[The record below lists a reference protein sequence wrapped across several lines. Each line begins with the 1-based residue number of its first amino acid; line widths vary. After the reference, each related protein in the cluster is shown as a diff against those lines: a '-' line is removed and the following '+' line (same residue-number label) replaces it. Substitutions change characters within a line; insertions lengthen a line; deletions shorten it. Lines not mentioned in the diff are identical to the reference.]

1 MFARSC
7 QSNIPA
13 RMQNILGPPGY
24 DSRAAR
30 YMKQVALHSAFI
42 QPHTSVGHGQEDI
55 FGSLV
60 CTAAARTPKIEL
72 ETNDR

>member
-24 DSRAAR
+24 VSRAAR
-30 YMKQVALHSAFI
+30 YMKQVALHSVFI
-42 QPHTSVGHGQEDI
+42 QLHPSVEHGQEDN

-60 CTAAARTPKIEL
+60 CTAAARA
-72 ETNDR
+72 